1 MLIYESLT
9 TDTFYDFKDKEMII
23 EFSDTDQ
30 TSLQFKKCV
39 DVTYTSNYFFKEVI
53 DPDKEF
59 DDSVVIDTIE
69 NVSVFMIKG
78 NEGAMIFSGNEFKEN
93 IGTTGGVIHIES
105 PEFRYGDRPY
115 IVMYDNK
122 FVNNMAYWAGN
133 AFHIQMQM
141 RMIYGNTHTAGSDS
155 WQTCASGILIDENY
169 FYGNVGLKKHN
180 GGAGVIRCIH
190 TPNAVE
196 SQFTYRSGKMR
207 QVQTDIYPDGRNYTY
222 LDDPS
227 THKTLLQDLFDE
239 EQYYEL
245 LSYGTWIKNN
255 TFANNYSGKRGSALL
270 LELINNLLIEDNEF
284 KNNGPVQAYR
294 EIEFSP
300 YYKHFLYN
308 ERTVSFYLLGLQ
320 LGNCVDES
328 AWFNRCYRSGYEID
342 MPQVQGALYIK
353 NCHSVDTCW
362 FVE

>member
-1 MLIYESLT
+1 MIQALTLDSDATKQSTESFISTINWNRFQDQGLILNTNGYSGSIEVKDCEIEANIAYIQEMLIYESLT

-105 PEFRYGDRPY
+105 PEFRYGDKPY

-239 EQYYEL
+239 E
-245 LSYGTWIKNN
+245 
-255 TFANNYSGKRGSALL
+255 
-270 LELINNLLIEDNEF
+270 
-284 KNNGPVQAYR
+284 
-294 EIEFSP
+294 
-300 YYKHFLYN
+300 
-308 ERTVSFYLLGLQ
+308 
-320 LGNCVDES
+320 
-328 AWFNRCYRSGYEID
+328 
-342 MPQVQGALYIK
+342 
-353 NCHSVDTCW
+353 
-362 FVE
+362 